1 MLELKRK
8 KMITYTMEKLAKM
21 LMGIVAG
28 ILLTACHNGQQSPAD
43 SPESET
49 SPAAAPVST
58 PAEAEPATAPFS
70 CKGTIQS
77 VSEVTV
83 TSRINEQIAML
94 GVEMGQRVHKGQV
107 VVRLDRTSTEDKI
120 MKGRAELERAEYQ
133 YQNILM
139 GQGYKRGA
147 FDQAP
152 ESIRELARVNSGYN
166 TAKAALRQMEHQL
179 SYCTIQ
185 APISGV
191 VTQLDAVLYAT
202 AVPGETLFRI
212 VDTDHLKVCF
222 DILENELQRFGKGTV
237 ITVTPISYP
246 DDRHQA
252 RITAVSPVVE
262 KSGMIHLEA
271 ALTPHPHLMPG
282 MSAIVTLGSVDTNIH
297 SKQINPNR

>member
-49 SPAAAPVST
+49 SPAVAPVST

-77 VSEVTV
+77 VSEVAV

-94 GVEMGQRVHKGQV
+94 SVEMGQRVHKGQV

-282 MSAIVTLGSVDTNIH
+282 MSAIVTLGSEDN
-297 SKQINPNR
+297 

>member
-1 MLELKRK
+1 MTY
-8 KMITYTMEKLAKM
+8 KMEQLAKT
-21 LMGIVAG
+21 
-28 ILLTACHNGQQSPAD
+28 ILVIAVGVVLTACHNAQQSKAD

-49 SPAAAPVST
+49 EPAAAPVST

-94 GVEMGQRVHKGQV
+94 GVEMGQRVRKGQV

-166 TAKAALRQMEHQL
+166 TAKAALRQTEHQL

-282 MSAIVTLGSVDTNIH
+282 MSAIVTLGSEDN
-297 SKQINPNR
+297 

>member
-1 MLELKRK
+1 
-8 KMITYTMEKLAKM
+8 
-21 LMGIVAG
+21 MGIVAG
-28 ILLTACHNGQQSPAD
+28 ILLTACHNGHQSPAD

-58 PAEAEPATAPFS
+58 PAKAEPATAPFS

-77 VSEVTV
+77 VSEVAV

-94 GVEMGQRVHKGQV
+94 GVEMGQRVRKGQV

-282 MSAIVTLGSVDTNIH
+282 MSAIVTLGSEVN
-297 SKQINPNR
+297 